1 MQLSQLSGKDS
12 ATGGRIKSGCFLNC
26 KHKRKQGQLMT
37 HRCILNVEFH
47 KRAEVMS
54 VVEETVKADA
64 SVSMV
69 VCVGVTE
76 KLQCTGPACYCH
88 GPEAQLE

>member
-1 MQLSQLSGKDS
+1 MQLSGKDS
-12 ATGGRIKSGCFLNC
+12 ATGSGGRVQAPSVLDALNC

-64 SVSMV
+64 TAV
-69 VCVGVTE
+69 
-76 KLQCTGPACYCH
+76 
-88 GPEAQLE
+88 